1 MKKKR
6 ERLMW
11 DALNA
16 NVNLVLSSQTVVN
29 KMLDM
34 IDTVIADIG
43 LMDARMEMMEVRIK
57 EMEKR

>member
-1 MKKKR
+1 MRKK

-11 DALNA
+11 KALNT
-16 NVNLVLSSQTVVN
+16 NVELIISSQAVIDKILNV
-29 KMLDM
+29 
-34 IDTVIADIG
+34 IDTLVADTG

>member
-1 MKKKR
+1 MNKKR

-11 DALNA
+11 KALNT
-16 NVNLVLSSQTVVN
+16 NVELVISSQAVVDKILN
-29 KMLDM
+29 V
-34 IDTVIADIG
+34 IDTLVADIG

>member
-1 MKKKR
+1 MWKK
-6 ERLMW
+6 ELMMW
-11 DALNA
+11 KALNT
-16 NVNLVLSSQTVVN
+16 NVELIISSQAVID
-29 KMLDM
+29 KMLNM